1 MQRRDIASSSLHP
14 ACVQQ
19 NVPTMKT
26 TSKCQGDKR
35 EMETHQDSPR
45 GCAPAFAKR
54 LPAPLPRVRLCIL
67 RGAKTGQASGHA
79 RSGGDEVNY
88 CPSLVLSQQ

>member
-14 ACVQQ
+14 ACIQQ
-19 NVPTMKT
+19 TAPTMKT
-26 TSKCQGDKR
+26 TLKCEGDKR

-54 LPAPLPRVRLCIL
+54 LPAPLPRVRLRVL
-67 RGAKTGQASGHA
+67 RGADDGTSI
-79 RSGGDEVNY
+79 RS
-88 CPSLVLSQQ
+88 CTKWWR